1 MFQMKFEDVSADI
14 AMNNHQD
21 DESADFFNFF
31 TQEPKNNLNK
41 TKEQQWGDFFNETNN
56 GLPFKKEESFNE
68 KNNQIE
74 YLNNEDCC
82 FFYNQQEAMECENDY
97 KLFNRE
103 FYYPNMQLNHNFSS
117 WKQESKMFS
126 SKGIL
131 VDQQV
136 LQNERKVSSISWNKL
151 KNYIEVQY
159 NINEQYLIEKKS
171 SQKQACSDSQ
181 IETIEPSV
189 HNSDAQSVKNLENSA
204 TEQEEFLN
212 SSNDSSQVNMTE
224 LSLNHHL
231 DQSQP
236 VNFNEQLDYQNQLI
250 SSDFFIFR
258 ESGSSQKIAFLSG
271 SFISQDLLQLLSDK
285 LGDIQNIYSSQQ
297 LQDSFA
303 SFKNEANTLKKK
315 QIQEY
320 IFSNMESFSSGQ
332 VTCEELF
339 AFETVDAFQ
348 FTAQVFFQVF
358 HVRGLNGDLQ
368 GCVIKHHL
376 FVPQETIAFI
386 QQQRKDKQ
394 QKEKLQQAEQE
405 EEQQQSSVKSITK
418 EQQIMKDIQNCK
430 RNDQFSKQVKKFL
443 YKFKYISKQK
453 NQKKQKREQDLYP
466 SKTCKYR
473 LIKQ

>member
-1 MFQMKFEDVSADI
+1 MKQEDVSADI
-14 AMNNHQD
+14 ALRNHHD
-21 DESADFFNFF
+21 EESADFFNFF
-31 TQEPKNNLNK
+31 SQEPKNNLNK
-41 TKEQQWGDFFNETNN
+41 AKDQQWDFLNEANN

-74 YLNNEDCC
+74 YLNNEDC

-103 FYYPNMQLNHNFSS
+103 IYYPTMQLNHNFSS

-131 VDQQV
+131 VDKQV
-136 LQNERKVSSISWNKL
+136 LQNERKVSQISWNKL

-159 NINEQYLIEKKS
+159 NIKEQYLIEKKS

-189 HNSDAQSVKNLENSA
+189 HNSDAQSIKNLENSA

-224 LSLNHHL
+224 LSLSHHL

-236 VNFNEQLDYQNQLI
+236 VNFNDQLDYQNQLI

-258 ESGSSQKIAFLSG
+258 ESGSQKIAYLSG

-285 LGDIQNIYSSQQ
+285 MGEISNIYSSQQ
-297 LQDSFA
+297 LQESFA

-358 HVRGLNGDLQ
+358 LVRGLSGDLH

-376 FVPQETIAFI
+376 FVPQETITYI

-394 QKEKLQQAEQE
+394 QKEKHQKAQQE
-405 EEQQQSSVKSITK
+405 EEELQQSVKSIAK
-418 EQQIMKDIQNCK
+418 EQQIMKDIQNCQ
-430 RNDQFSKQVKKFL
+430 RDDQFSKQVKKFL

-473 LIKQ
+473 FIKK

>member
-14 AMNNHQD
+14 ALNNHHD
-21 DESADFFNFF
+21 EESADFFNFF
-31 TQEPKNNLNK
+31 SQEPKNNLNK
-41 TKEQQWGDFFNETNN
+41 SKEQQWDFFNENNNN

-68 KNNQIE
+68 QNNQIE
-74 YLNNEDCC
+74 YLNNEDC
-82 FFYNQQEAMECENDY
+82 FFYNQQELMECEHDY

-103 FYYPNMQLNHNFSS
+103 MYYPNMQLNHNISS
-117 WKQESKMFS
+117 WKQESRIFS

-131 VDQQV
+131 VDKQA

-159 NINEQYLIEKKS
+159 NINEQYLIQKKS

-189 HNSDAQSVKNLENSA
+189 HSSDAQSIKNLENSA

-224 LSLNHHL
+224 LSLSHHL

-236 VNFNEQLDYQNQLI
+236 VNFNDQFDYQNQLV
-250 SSDFFIFR
+250 SSDFFIFK
-258 ESGSSQKIAFLSG
+258 ESGSQKIAYLSG
-271 SFISQDLLQLLSDK
+271 SFISQDLLQLLSDQM
-285 LGDIQNIYSSQQ
+285 GDIQNIYSSQQ

-358 HVRGLNGDLQ
+358 LVRGLNGDLQ

-376 FVPQETIAFI
+376 FVPQQTITYI
-386 QQQRKDKQ
+386 QQQRKEKQ
-394 QKEKLQQAEQE
+394 QKEKLQNAANQQE
-405 EEQQQSSVKSITK
+405 EEQQSAKTLTK
-418 EQQIMKDIQNCK
+418 EQQIMKDIQNCQ
-430 RNDQFSKQVKKFL
+430 RDDQFSKQVKKFL

-453 NQKKQKREQDLYP
+453 NQKKQKREQDIYP